1 MYDDQDRPPWLRN
14 LRPARPEPEPELY
27 APAPTIAEPVIEPG
41 TVEAPDETG
50 MEVRGGITRR
60 QVLLL
65 ALLLWAN
72 VSVLGCLC
80 LLATGTVQP

>member
-14 LRPARPEPEPELY
+14 LRTPRREAEPELY
-27 APAPTIAEPVIEPG
+27 TPAPTIAEPAVEPTTEVPVEG
-41 TVEAPDETG
+41 TTG
-50 MEVRGGITRR
+50 LLTRR

-65 ALLLWAN
+65 ALLLWGN

-80 LLATGTVQP
+80 LLATQVVIP

>member
-1 MYDDQDRPPWLRN
+1 MYDDRDRPPWLRN
-14 LRPARPEPEPELY
+14 LRPARPESEPELY
-27 APAPTIAEPVIEPG
+27 APAPTLVEPIVETG
-41 TVEAPDETG
+41 TLEMPVEAGAEA
-50 MEVRGGITRR
+50 RGGITRR